1 LIILTSTESTDAA
14 GVSTARTAFSACR
27 GGTVNPV
34 RIAAFDLGS
43 NSFHLLIADAHPDGT
58 FEPVVTDKEMLRL
71 GTAVAATGEIGPVGA
86 SAAVQVMRRF
96 RAMAESQD
104 ADETVACATAAF
116 REAADSLAVVDR
128 IESEAGVKVRVISG
142 REEARLIFDAV
153 RASVVI
159 DPGPALALDLGG
171 GSLEVMVGDG
181 RGLDW
186 ATSLKLGV
194 ARLTA
199 EQVRS
204 DPLTSG
210 DCRRVTTAVGKSLQ
224 RVLPEIQR
232 RHPRVAIGSS
242 GTLETLIRLAAARRD
257 GTVPASVNQLSVR
270 ARDIES
276 LGAWLLGMS
285 SAERGALPG
294 VDARRAD
301 LLPTGALLLST
312 VLEMT
317 GVDQIVGSEWALREG
332 MVLDA
337 IGHHSRAE
345 WDPDPRAMRRESV
358 LNLCRRYGCNEAHAT
373 KVARLAVELFDG
385 TSVLHE
391 LTASDRELLEL
402 GALLHDAGEHV
413 SKDGHERHTAY
424 LIENGRLRG
433 FRPDEI
439 DVLSCL
445 GRFHKRGT
453 PKASFEPFARMK
465 ESKQRRVTQ
474 MVALLQVADGLDR
487 SHGGPVRDVHVYANR
502 DVVEVVVEADDDIDL
517 ELWGLRRKRD
527 LFERVFDCRLDVV
540 DAQME
545 LTLDQDDRVTRVGN
559 RR

>member
-1 LIILTSTESTDAA
+1 
-14 GVSTARTAFSACR
+14 
-27 GGTVNPV
+27 V

-58 FEPVVTDKEMLRL
+58 FEQVVTDKEMLRL
-71 GTAVAATGEIGPVGA
+71 GSAVAATGEIGRVGS
-86 SAAVQVMRRF
+86 SAAVDVVRRF
-96 RAMAESQD
+96 RSMAESQKV
-104 ADETVACATAAF
+104 DEIVACATAAF

-142 REEARLIFDAV
+142 REEASLIFDAV
-153 RASVVI
+153 RTSVAI

-171 GSLEVMVGDG
+171 GSLEIMVGDR

-204 DPLTSG
+204 DPLSAG
-210 DCRRVTTAVGKSLQ
+210 DCRRVAGVVAKAVQ
-224 RVLPEIQR
+224 RVLPEIER
-232 RHPRVAIGSS
+232 RRPRMAIGSS
-242 GTLETLIRLAAARRD
+242 GTLEALIRLAATRRA
-257 GTVPASVNQLSVR
+257 GVIPATVNQLSVS
-270 ARDIES
+270 AHEIEN
-276 LGAWLLGMS
+276 LGEWLLRMT
-285 SAERGALPG
+285 SAERAALPG
-294 VDARRAD
+294 IDARRAD
-301 LLPTGALLLST
+301 LLPTGALLLT
-312 VLEMT
+312 TILDMT
-317 GVDQIVGSEWALREG
+317 GVDHIVGSEWALREG
-332 MVLDA
+332 MVLAA
-337 IGHHSRAE
+337 IGHHTRAE

-358 LNLCRRYGCNEAHAT
+358 LNLCRRYGWNEAHST

-385 TSVLHE
+385 TAGLHDLSE
-391 LTASDRELLEL
+391 VDRDLLEF
-402 GALLHDAGEHV
+402 GALLHDIGEHV
-413 SKDGHERHTAY
+413 SKEAHERHTAY

-433 FRPDEI
+433 FSPEEI
-439 DVLSCL
+439 GILSCL

-453 PKASFEPFARMK
+453 PKPSFLPFARMK
-465 ESKQRRVTQ
+465 ESHQKRVMQ
-474 MVALLQVADGLDR
+474 LVALLQIADGLDR
-487 SHGGPVRDVHVYANR
+487 SHGGPVRDVHVYASR

-545 LTLDQDDRVTRVGN
+545 LILDRDDRVTRVGH

>member
-1 LIILTSTESTDAA
+1 VKY
-14 GVSTARTAFSACR
+14 GSA
-27 GGTVNPV
+27 V

-58 FEPVVTDKEMLRL
+58 FEPVGTDKEMLRL
-71 GTAVAATGEIGPVGA
+71 GSAVAATGEIGRVGA
-86 SAAVQVMRRF
+86 SAAVGVIRRF
-96 RAMAESQD
+96 RAMAESQN
-104 ADETVACATAAF
+104 ADEIVACATAAF

-142 REEARLIFDAV
+142 REEARLIFRAV
-153 RASVVI
+153 RASVLI

-171 GSLEVMVGDG
+171 GSLEVMIGDG
-181 RGLDW
+181 RGLEW

-204 DPLTSG
+204 DPLSTG
-210 DCRRVTTAVGKSLQ
+210 DCRRVTAAVTKAVQ

-232 RHPRVAIGSS
+232 FRPQMAIGSS
-242 GTLETLIRLAAARRD
+242 GTLQTLIRLAAMRRT
-257 GTVPASVNQLSVR
+257 GTVPASVNQLSVGGR
-270 ARDIES
+270 EIDS
-276 LGAWLLGMS
+276 LLDWLLGMT
-285 SAERGALPG
+285 SAERAALPG
-294 VDARRAD
+294 IDARRAD
-301 LLPTGALLLST
+301 LLPTGALLLSA
-312 VLEMT
+312 VLELT
-317 GVDQIVGSEWALREG
+317 GIDEIVGCEWALREG
-332 MVLDA
+332 MVLHA
-337 IGHHSRAE
+337 IGHHSRTE
-345 WDPDPRAMRRESV
+345 WEADPRALRRESV
-358 LNLCRRYGCNEAHAT
+358 LALCRRYGWSEAHST

-385 TSVLHE
+385 MSAVHDLSP
-391 LTASDRELLEL
+391 ADRDLLEF
-402 GALLHDAGEHV
+402 GAFLHDVGEYV
-413 SKDGHERHTAY
+413 SKDAHERHTAY

-433 FRPDEI
+433 FSPAEI

-453 PKASFEPFARMK
+453 PKTSFEPYARLK
-465 ESKQRRVTQ
+465 EARQRKVTQ
-474 MVALLQVADGLDR
+474 LVAILQVADGLDR

-517 ELWGLRRKRD
+517 EIWGLRRKRD

-540 DAQME
+540 DAQLE
-545 LTLDQDDRVTRVGN
+545 LTLDQDDRVSRVGH